1 MSYHQYRQQCAKRR
15 SESVKLPIC
24 QKNGIET
31 GDEVER
37 KNQPSEEV
45 TGTEEFSI
53 ENIEVPQ
60 DSVHIQKGKEHNPYR
75 KIHIPFET
83 AHSPR
88 NKLMFFTENFP
99 ISGQNAVIEEIAQ
112 DPYFYPPKISK
123 GSVVAVA
130 WGNINTIVKVFVDIR
145 EGERELFV
153 FCVEEPAKKGKDIY
167 IYIYIYLKETA
178 KKEDGR

>member
-1 MSYHQYRQQCAKRR
+1 MNLWFRYREKAKELNMSYHQYKQQYAKRR

-60 DSVHIQKGKEHNPYR
+60 DSAHIQKGKEHNPYG
-75 KIHIPFET
+75 KIHIAFEP

-88 NKLMFFTENFP
+88 NELMFFTENSP
-99 ISGQNAVIEEIAQ
+99 ISEQNTVIEEIAQ
-112 DPYFYPPKISK
+112 DIISK

-130 WGNINTIVKVFVDIR
+130 WGKIYTIVKVFVDIR
-145 EGERELFV
+145 EGERKII
-153 FCVEEPAKKGKDIY
+153 CVE
-167 IYIYIYLKETA
+167 
-178 KKEDGR
+178 